1 MTVIGISLNQRY
13 RLEEELGRG
22 GMGVVY
28 RARDT
33 MLDRDVAVKVLSGH
47 ALQYPSGQAPSAGE
61 GTALSTEGRA
71 RLLRE
76 AQATA
81 QLNHTNVVSVYDAGE
96 AELPGSVDAVPF
108 IVMELVEG
116 DSLHDCPPD
125 GLEAILDI
133 ASQVCT
139 ALDHAHAHGVIH
151 RDLKPENVLL
161 LPDGSAKLVDFGLA
175 RTVASRLTAEGAILG
190 TVFYIAPE
198 QALGQEIDGRA
209 DLYTLGV
216 MLYEWTTGRLP
227 FEGEDPLTLLGQH
240 LHAPVVPPREHN
252 AEIPP
257 ALDALIVQ
265 LMSKQPEDR
274 PASAEEVRQVLE
286 ALAREPDA
294 AEAPLARPRP
304 PAFLAE
310 AEEREVER
318 PPFVA
323 RQRELARLDRFLEEA
338 LAGQGRVVF
347 VTGGAGRG
355 KTALLD
361 EFAQQALEKHAGLL
375 VASGNCNAYSGV
387 GDPYLP
393 FREVLGMLTGDVEAR
408 WAAGAIS
415 REQTLRLWEA
425 VPEAIQALLDHGP
438 HVVHTLV
445 PGRALKSRVDVALPA
460 SSSLRGRLDERL
472 EAGRGDSESLEQSY
486 LFQQVTNVL
495 CTLAGAR
502 PLLLVLD
509 DLQWADTASI
519 SLLFHLGRR
528 VGDAHI
534 LIACAYRPEE
544 VALGREGARPGERER
559 HPLESILSE
568 FKRRYGPVW
577 VDLAETEGRGFVDAF
592 LDTEPNR
599 LGQDFRRALFAH
611 TGGHPLFTVELL
623 RAMQERGDLIQDAEG
638 GWSQGPELDWETLPA
653 RVEAVIEERIGRLDS
668 ELRDILT
675 VAGVE
680 GQDFTVQVVARVQE
694 IDERRLLKVLSQ
706 ELERRHGLVR
716 EEGGVAVGARR
727 LTRYRFSHALFQQYL
742 YHILSDGERMWL
754 HRDIGLVLEELYQ
767 ACPEEIAV
775 QLVRHFAGDPD
786 REWTYAKLA
795 GERAAAHYANEEA
808 VGYLS
813 RALELAPETADTE
826 RYALLLARERV
837 YGLLGEREAQ
847 ARDLAALQTLAD
859 TLSDPRKRAE
869 VSFRQSDYARL
880 TSDYQAAAAAARQG
894 VALAQEAGDTEE
906 EARGHLA
913 WGQALM
919 RQGDYGGTTEHLG
932 RTLDL
937 ARGVGSARLVAAAV
951 RLQGVVAFYQ
961 GDQPG
966 ARKSFEQALS
976 AAREAGSRRS
986 EAFALNNLGAVAGD
1000 QGDLPSARGYFEQ
1013 TLAIKREIGDRIGE
1027 GLALNNL
1034 GVVARDM
1041 GDYGAA
1047 QTYLEQALAIYREI
1061 LHRQGEVYILNDL
1074 ASVARAQG
1082 DCAAARDY
1090 YEQSLLI
1097 ARDIGDRRGEAYALT
1112 GLGDC
1117 LAELGQWAEAAE
1129 ACQQAVDLRQELH
1142 QPHLEME
1149 SRAGAARA
1157 ARAQGNLAQAQDDVA
1172 AILAHLDAGNSLD
1185 GTDEPLRIYL
1195 TCYQVLLAAQDERA
1209 DEILEAAHQ
1218 ALQERAARLADEN
1231 ARRAY
1236 LEGVPWHR
1244 EIVRAYSGLNQAAG
1258 RAGRDLAAGGA

>member
-1 MTVIGISLNQRY
+1 MTLIGSSFNQRY
-13 RLEEELGRG
+13 RLEAELGRG

-33 MLDRDVAVKVLSGH
+33 MLDREVAVKVLSG
-47 ALQYPSGQAPSAGE
+47 PAPSAGE
-61 GTALSTEGRA
+61 GTALTTEGRA

-76 AQATA
+76 AQAVA
-81 QLNHTNVVSVYDAGE
+81 QLNHPNVVSVYDAGE
-96 AELPGSVDAVPF
+96 AEVPDSVGTVPF

-116 DSLHDCPPD
+116 APLHDCPPD
-125 GLEAILDI
+125 SLDEILGI
-133 ASQVCT
+133 ACQVCT
-139 ALDHAHAHGVIH
+139 ALEHAHAQGIIH
-151 RDLKPENVLL
+151 RDLKPENVLVL
-161 LPDGSAKLVDFGLA
+161 ADGTAKLVDFGLA

-198 QALGQEIDGRA
+198 QALGQEIDERA

-216 MLYEWTTGRLP
+216 MLYQWTAGRLP
-227 FEGEDPLTLLGQH
+227 FEGDDPVALIGQH

-252 AEIPP
+252 PEIPP

-265 LMSKQPEDR
+265 LMSKRPEDR
-274 PASAEEVRQVLE
+274 PASAAEVRQVLE
-286 ALAREPDA
+286 ALARGPEA
-294 AEAPLARPRP
+294 AEAALDRPRQ

-310 AEEREVER
+310 AKERVVER
-318 PPFVA
+318 PAFVA
-323 RQRELARLDRFLEEA
+323 RERELARLERFLEEA

-347 VTGGAGRG
+347 VTGGPGRG

-361 EFAQQALEKHAGLL
+361 EFARRAMEQHAGLL
-375 VASGNCNAYSGV
+375 VANGTCNAYSGV

-393 FREVLGMLTGDVEAR
+393 FRDLLGMLTGDVEAR

-425 VPEAIQALLDHGP
+425 LPQAIQALLDHGP
-438 HVVHTLV
+438 HVVNTLV
-445 PGRALKSRVDVALPA
+445 PGRPLTSRAAVALPA
-460 SSSLRGRLDERL
+460 TSRLRRRLDERV
-472 EAGRGDSESLEQSY
+472 EAGRDVSESLEQSY

-495 CTLAGAR
+495 RTLAGTH

-509 DLQWADTASI
+509 DLQWADTASV

-528 VGDAHI
+528 VGDDRI

-559 HPLESILSE
+559 HPLEKVLSE
-568 FKRRYGPVW
+568 FKRQYGAVW
-577 VDLAETEGRGFVDAF
+577 VDLAEAEGRGFVDAL
-592 LDTEPNR
+592 LDTEPNC

-611 TGGHPLFTVELL
+611 TAGHPLFTVELL
-623 RAMQERGDLIQDAEG
+623 RAMQERGDLIRDAEG
-638 GWSQGPELDWETLPA
+638 QWSQEPELDWETLPA

-675 VAGVE
+675 VAAVE

-694 IDERRLLKVLSQ
+694 IGERRLLKALSQ

-716 EEGGVAVGARR
+716 EEGCVTVGPRR
-727 LTRYRFSHALFQQYL
+727 LTCYRFSHALFPQYL
-742 YHILSDGERMWL
+742 YQTLSDGERTWL
-754 HRDIGLVLEELYQ
+754 HREIGLALEELYL

-808 VGYLS
+808 VRYLS

-826 RYALLLARERV
+826 RYAVLLARERV
-837 YGLLGEREAQ
+837 YGLLGERESQAQ
-847 ARDLAALQTLAD
+847 DLAALEELAN
-859 TLSDPRKRAE
+859 TLSDPRMRAE
-869 VSFRQSDYARL
+869 VSFRQSDYARM
-880 TSDYQAAAAAARQG
+880 TSDYQAAVVAARQG
-894 VALAQEAGDTEE
+894 VALAQEAGDAEE

-919 RQGDYGGTTEHLG
+919 RQGDYSGTTEHLS

-937 ARGVGSARLVAAAV
+937 ARAVGSARLVAAAV

-966 ARKSFEQALS
+966 ARRSFEQALS
-976 AAREAGSRRS
+976 AARESGSRRS
-986 EAFALNNLGAVAGD
+986 EANALNNLGAVAGD
-1000 QGDLPSARGYFEQ
+1000 QGDLPSALGYFEQ

-1041 GDYGAA
+1041 GDYAA
-1047 QTYLEQALAIYREI
+1047 ARAYLEQALAIYREI

-1082 DCAAARDY
+1082 DSAAARDY
-1090 YEQSLLI
+1090 YEQSLAI

-1117 LAELGQWAEAAE
+1117 LAELGQWAEAAA
-1129 ACQQAVDLRQELH
+1129 ACQQAVGLRQELR

-1149 SRAGAARA
+1149 SRAGSARA
-1157 ARAQGNLAQAQDDVA
+1157 ALAQGDLAQAQGDVA
-1172 AILAHLDAGNSLD
+1172 AILAYLDAGSSLD

-1195 TCYQVLLAAQDERA
+1195 TCYQVLQANQDGRA
-1209 DEILEAAHQ
+1209 DEILVTAHQ
-1218 ALQERAARLADEN
+1218 ALQERAARLADEST
-1231 ARRAY
+1231 RRAF
-1236 LEGVPWHR
+1236 LQSIPWHR
-1244 EIVRAYSGLNQAAG
+1244 EIVRAYSERGHATGGAG
-1258 RAGRDLAAGGA
+1258 RRAGRG

>member
-13 RLEEELGRG
+13 RIEAELGRG

-33 MLDRDVAVKVLSGH
+33 VLNRDVAVKVLSGP
-47 ALQYPSGQAPSAGE
+47 ALGAGE
-61 GTALSTEGRA
+61 GTVLSTEGQA

-81 QLNHTNVVSVYDAGE
+81 QLNHPNVVSVYDAGE
-96 AELPGSVDAVPF
+96 AELPGPTGSVPF

-116 DSLHDCPPD
+116 VSLQDCPP
-125 GLEAILDI
+125 GSLEEILDI
-133 ASQVCT
+133 ACQVCT
-139 ALDHAHAHGVIH
+139 ALEHAHAQGIIH
-151 RDLKPENVLL
+151 RDLKPENVLIL
-161 LPDGSAKLVDFGLA
+161 ADGTAKLVDFGLA

-216 MLYEWTTGRLP
+216 MLYEWAAGRLP
-227 FEGEDPLTLLGQH
+227 FEGDDPVALIGQH
-240 LHAPVVPPREHN
+240 LHAQVVPPREHN
-252 AEIPP
+252 PEIPP

-265 LMSKQPEDR
+265 LMSKRPEDR
-274 PASAEEVRQVLE
+274 PRSAAEVRQMLE
-286 ALAREPDA
+286 ALARGPT
-294 AEAPLARPRP
+294 AEEVPLDRPRQ
-304 PAFLAE
+304 PAFLTE
-310 AEEREVER
+310 AEERKAER
-318 PPFVA
+318 PAFVA

-347 VTGGAGRG
+347 VTGGPGRG

-361 EFAQQALEKHAGLL
+361 EFARRAMEQHGSLL
-375 VASGNCNAYSGV
+375 VANGNCSTYSGV

-393 FREVLGMLTGDVEAR
+393 FRDLLGMLTGDVEAR

-415 REQTLRLWEA
+415 REHALRLWEA
-425 VPEAIQALLDHGP
+425 LPQAIQALLDHGP
-438 HVVHTLV
+438 HVMPTLV
-445 PGRALKSRVDVALPA
+445 PGRPLRSRVAVALPA
-460 SSSLRGRLDERL
+460 TSPLRRRLDERI
-472 EAGRGDSESLEQSY
+472 EAERDGSESLEQSY

-495 CTLAGAR
+495 RILAGTH

-509 DLQWADTASI
+509 DLQWADAASL

-528 VGDAHI
+528 VGEARI

-559 HPLESILSE
+559 HPLEKVLSE

-577 VDLAETEGRGFVDAF
+577 VDLAEAEGRGFVDAW

-599 LGQDFRRALFAH
+599 LGQGFRQALFAH
-611 TGGHPLFTVELL
+611 TAGHPLFTVELL
-623 RAMQERGDLIQDAEG
+623 RAMQERGNLIQDAEG
-638 GWSQGPELDWETLPA
+638 RWIEGPALDWQTLPA
-653 RVEAVIEERIGRLDS
+653 RAEAVIEERVGRLDE

-675 VAGVE
+675 VASVE
-680 GQDFTVQVVARVQE
+680 GQSFTVQVVARVQE
-694 IDERRLLKVLSQ
+694 IAERRLLRALSQ

-716 EEGGVAVGARR
+716 EEGGVTVGARR

-742 YHILSDGERMWL
+742 YHNLSDGERMWL
-754 HRDIGLVLEELYQ
+754 HRDIGLALEELYQ

-775 QLVRHFAGDPD
+775 QLVRHFAGDPE

-795 GERAAAHYANEEA
+795 GERAAEHYANEEA
-808 VGYLS
+808 VRYLS
-813 RALELAPETADTE
+813 RALELAPETANTE

-837 YGLLGEREAQ
+837 YSLLGEREAQ
-847 ARDLAALQTLAD
+847 ARDLVALQALTDALD
-859 TLSDPRKRAE
+859 DPRMRAE
-869 VSFRQSDYARL
+869 VSFRQSDYARM
-880 TSDYQAAAAAARQG
+880 TSDYQAAAAAAQQV
-894 VALAQEAGDTEE
+894 VALAQEVGDGEE

-913 WGQALM
+913 WGQALL
-919 RQGDYGGTTEHLG
+919 RLGDYDATAEHLS

-937 ARGVGSARLVAAAV
+937 AHAVESAGLVAAAMRV
-951 RLQGVVAFYQ
+951 QGAVAFYR

-966 ARKSFEQALS
+966 ARRSFEQALS
-976 AAREAGSRRS
+976 AARESGSRQS
-986 EAFALNNLGAVAGD
+986 EANSLNNLGAVAGD

-1013 TLAIKREIGDRIGE
+1013 ALAIKREIGDRSGE
-1027 GLALNNL
+1027 GVALGNL

-1041 GDYGAA
+1041 GDYAA
-1047 QTYLEQALAIYREI
+1047 GQTYLVQALAIYREI
-1061 LHRQGEVYILNDL
+1061 LNTPDEVYILNDL
-1074 ASVARAQG
+1074 ASVARVQADYAG
-1082 DCAAARDY
+1082 ARDY
-1090 YEQSLLI
+1090 YEQSLAI

-1117 LAELGQWAEAAE
+1117 LAELGQWAEAAA
-1129 ACQQAVDLRQELH
+1129 ACQQAVRLRQELH

-1149 SRAGAARA
+1149 SRACSARA
-1157 ARAQGNLAQAQDDVA
+1157 ALGQGDLAQAQNHVA
-1172 AILAHLDAGNSLD
+1172 AILAYLDAGNSLD

-1195 TCYQVLLAAQDERA
+1195 TCYQVLQAHQDGRA
-1209 DEILEAAHQ
+1209 EEVLETAHQ
-1218 ALQERAARLADEN
+1218 ALQERAARLADESSQ
-1231 ARRAY
+1231 RAF

-1244 EIVRAYSGLNQAAG
+1244 EIVRAYSGR
-1258 RAGRDLAAGGA
+1258 RAGHGHAAEREGRGVGYE